1 MRTLKNNHLEV
12 FIDDNAKYTGTRF
25 DHTLLISQVILDNEH
40 TFLGIEKTPAGTGT
54 GGVGLYSGWLWK

>member
-1 MRTLKNNHLEV
+1 MRILKNNHLEI
-12 FIDDNAKYTGTRF
+12 FIDDNTKYTGTRF

-54 GGVGLYSGWLWK
+54 GYS